1 MLKKVIVFFLIVIAL
16 GMAIGLYLYN
26 KPHETA
32 ADVEVF
38 EDLSAQDL
46 YAKFKTDQKSA
57 LTTYLNKNLL
67 ITGNLESFVQDSA
80 GTKWTLST
88 QSEDL
93 GVITVTFSEPLPQN
107 PVVNQM
113 VKVQGLC
120 AGYLEGDE
128 FLGGEIQLN
137 QAVVAQ

>member
-1 MLKKVIVFFLIVIAL
+1 MLKKIILFLGVALIVGFAF
-16 GMAIGLYLYN
+16 GLYLYN

-32 ADVEVF
+32 ADVAIF
-38 EDLSAQDL
+38 EEITAHDL
-46 YAKFKTDQKSA
+46 YAKFMTDQKSA
-57 LTTYLNKNLL
+57 LSTYLNKNLL
-67 ITGNLESFVQDSA
+67 VTGNLESFIQDSA

-88 QSEDL
+88 QTEDL
-93 GVITVTFSEPLPQN
+93 GIITITFAEPLTDN
-107 PVVNQM
+107 PTLNQM

-137 QAVVAQ
+137 QAVLAQ

>member
-16 GMAIGLYLYN
+16 GTAIGLYLYN

-38 EDLSAQDL
+38 EEINAHDL
-46 YAKFKTDQKSA
+46 YAKFKTDPKNA
-57 LTTYLNKNLL
+57 INTYLNKNLL
-67 ITGNLESFVQDSA
+67 VSGNLESFVQDSA

-93 GVITVTFSEPLPQN
+93 GVITVTFSEPLAQN
-107 PVVNQM
+107 PMVNQL

-137 QAVVAQ
+137 QAGVAQ

>member
-1 MLKKVIVFFLIVIAL
+1 MIKKIVLFLALAIAL
-16 GMAIGLYLYN
+16 GLAVGLYLYN
-26 KPHETA
+26 KPYETA

-38 EDLSAQDL
+38 EEINAHDL
-46 YAKFKTDQKSA
+46 YAKFKSDPKNA
-57 LTTYLNKNLL
+57 INTYLNKNLL
-67 ITGNLESFVQDSA
+67 VSGNLESFVQDSA

-93 GVITVTFSEPLPQN
+93 GVITITFSQPLTQN

-137 QAVVAQ
+137 QAVLAQ

>member
-1 MLKKVIVFFLIVIAL
+1 MKKNIMIILAIAL
-16 GMAIGLYLYN
+16 VLGICFGIYQYY

-38 EDLSAQDL
+38 QEINAHDL
-46 YAKFKTDQKSA
+46 YAKFKTDQKNA
-57 LTTYLNKNLL
+57 IAIYLNKNLL
-67 ITGNLESFVQDSA
+67 VTGNLESFVQDSA

-93 GVITVTFSEPLPQN
+93 GVITVTFSEPLTLN

>member
-1 MLKKVIVFFLIVIAL
+1 MLKKIILFFVIAIVIAA
-16 GMAIGLYLYN
+16 GIGIYLYN

-32 ADVEVF
+32 ADMEIF
-38 EDLSAQDL
+38 EEISAHDL
-46 YAKFKTDQKSA
+46 YSKFKTDQKLS
-57 LTTYLNKNLL
+57 LSTYLNKNLL
-67 ITGNLESFVQDSA
+67 VSGNLESFVQDSA

-93 GVITVTFSEPLPQN
+93 GVITVTFAEPLMSKPI
-107 PVVNQM
+107 VNQL

-128 FLGGEIQLN
+128 LLGGEIQLN

>member
-1 MLKKVIVFFLIVIAL
+1 MLKKIILFIGLALILAL
-16 GMAIGLYLYN
+16 AIGLYLYN

-32 ADVEVF
+32 ADIEVF
-38 EDLSAQDL
+38 EEINAHDL
-46 YAKFKTDQKSA
+46 YTKFKTDQKNA
-57 LTTYLNKNLL
+57 LITYLNKNLL
-67 ITGNLESFVQDSA
+67 VSGNLESFVQDSA

-93 GVITVTFSEPLPQN
+93 GVITVTFSEPLSQN